1 MKIIFKIVLI
11 FLIFSGIFSSCEKP
25 ERYPDTPKITFES
38 FTIKDTID
46 LLDNPVK
53 LGNLVFSFI
62 DGDGDIGLMESDTLP
77 PYDTSGIYYHYLFLT
92 LYEKIDGEFQEVN
105 LAFPLNYRVP
115 YAVAEGQ
122 NKTLKG
128 EIKIDLIYNLPV
140 PYDTIKYIFFLVDRA
155 LNHSNIDSTNIIVFY
170 K

>member
-11 FLIFSGIFSSCEKP
+11 FLIFSGIFSTCEKP
-25 ERYPDTPKITFES
+25 VQYPETPQIKFES

-77 PYDTSGIYYHYLFLT
+77 PYDTSGIYYHNLFLT
-92 LYEKIDGEFQEVN
+92 MHEKIDGEFQEVN

-128 EIKIDLIYNLPV
+128 EIKIDLTYNLPV

-155 LNHSNIDSTNIIVFY
+155 LHHSNKDSTNIIVF
-170 K
+170 